1 MNGKIRS
8 IEEIFDWYLK
18 AIDVK
23 LNRKTIERYIKNKS
37 QKVEKNTYV
46 FDDLINNILES
57 IEFQDHS
64 KEHFR
69 YLLENFIEVYK
80 CFTQY
85 VESYH
90 TTQKQSDFLL
100 AKDIVIPFLALFSS
114 YVFDKH
120 LIILRQIKPD
130 KSKKSF
136 QKFLDWAGRNICQQ
150 DIRKFLKDKYEK
162 ELVDEGIAKGI
173 DLSSIGRNIYNWI
186 NNDTQSLPK
195 KEHFQKLVQYLK
207 DCNKAPHLNLHN
219 LALFS
224 KLFQSVHKELENTFN
239 YKEIE
244 LLVEHYFCLLEFYSV
259 SSTSFD
265 IQETE
270 YRIYTELLNHIN
282 PNIINRNHY
291 FDDYFVWLQKV
302 VKRDYIT
309 PYKLIKKVL
318 DRNSLF
324 YNLSETDCMKYIE
337 TNLPV
342 LYFNKTKPQ
351 NEYANLQKEMI
362 LKMEDIESS
371 MESENIKL
379 QIELYANYLDVEK
392 EKSLDDKIK
401 CNKIFKKLE
410 SEFKEDDTNQ
420 YICFLKTRYFIFDN
434 QPKEALEYCKKCVE
448 LGIGRLGEHF
458 KEAIM
463 TGILLSAKN
472 NSKKEY
478 NFFRTTAI
486 KYDSLFFNRLKIPA
500 YGRGGKM
507 VDIPEDKNNFTEL
520 INEYDTY
527 FCHKFQ

>member
-1 MNGKIRS
+1 MHGKIRS

-23 LNRKTIERYIKNKS
+23 FNRKTIERYIKNES

-46 FDDLINNILES
+46 FDNLINNILES
-57 IEFQDHS
+57 IEFQDNS
-64 KEHFR
+64 KEHFK
-69 YLLENFIEVYK
+69 YLLENFIEIYK

-85 VESYH
+85 IESYH
-90 TTQKQSDFLL
+90 TTQKQLDFLL

-130 KSKKSF
+130 EVKKSF
-136 QKFLDWAGRNICQQ
+136 QKFLVWAERNICQQ
-150 DIRKFLKDKYEK
+150 DIKKYLIDKYEK
-162 ELVDEGIAKGI
+162 DENYDKGYDSVRKLI
-173 DLSSIGRNIYNWI
+173 DSWLDLKEQTI
-186 NNDTQSLPK
+186 PK
-195 KEHFQKLVQYLK
+195 KEHLQKLIQYLK

-224 KLFQSVHKELENTFN
+224 KLFQSIHKELENTFN

-244 LLVEHYFCLLEFYSV
+244 ILVEHYFCLLEFYSI
-259 SSTSFD
+259 SLTSFFD

-318 DRNSLF
+318 ERNSLF

-351 NEYANLQKEMI
+351 NEYVGLWNEMNSQKDNIEQP
-362 LKMEDIESS
+362 IESAS
-371 MESENIKL
+371 SKLLIKL
-379 QIELYANYLDVEK
+379 FFEHLDIKK
-392 EKSLDDKIK
+392 EKTLYDKTE
-401 CNKIFKKLE
+401 CHEIFKKLE
-410 SEFKEDDTNQ
+410 SEFKKDDTDQ

-434 QPKEALEYCKKCVE
+434 KPKEALEYCKKCVE
-448 LGIGRLGEHF
+448 QGIGKLGETF
-458 KEAIM
+458 KEAVM
-463 TGILLSAKN
+463 TGVLLSAKN

-507 VDIPEDKNNFTEL
+507 VDVPEDKSNFEEL
-520 INEYDTY
+520 KSEYDEY
-527 FCHKFQ
+527 FYNKF

>member
-1 MNGKIRS
+1 MDGKIRS
-8 IEEIFDWYLK
+8 IEEVFDWYLK

-23 LNRKTIERYIKNKS
+23 LDRKTIERYIKNES
-37 QKVEKNTYV
+37 QKVEKNTDV
-46 FDDLINNILES
+46 FDNLVNNILES
-57 IEFQDHS
+57 IEFQDNS
-64 KEHFR
+64 KEHFK

-90 TTQKQSDFLL
+90 TSQKQLDFLL

-114 YVFDKH
+114 YVFGKH

-130 KSKKSF
+130 EVKKSF
-136 QKFLDWAGRNICQQ
+136 QKFLVWAERNICQQ
-150 DIRKFLKDKYEK
+150 DIKKYLIGTYEK
-162 ELVDEGIAKGI
+162 DEDYDKGYDTVRKLI
-173 DLSSIGRNIYNWI
+173 NSWLDLEEQTI
-186 NNDTQSLPK
+186 PK
-195 KEHFQKLVQYLK
+195 KEHLQKIVQYLK
-207 DCNKAPHLNLHN
+207 YCNKATHLNLHN
-219 LALFS
+219 LSLFS
-224 KLFQSVHKELENTFN
+224 KLFQFINKELENNFN

-282 PNIINRNHY
+282 PNIINLNHY
-291 FDDYFVWLQKV
+291 FDDYFIWLRKV

-318 DRNSLF
+318 ERNRLF

-342 LYFNKTKPQ
+342 LYFNKTKHQ
-351 NEYANLQKEMI
+351 NEYVDLWNQMNSQK
-362 LKMEDIESS
+362 DNIEQLTQSASS
-371 MESENIKL
+371 KL
-379 QIELYANYLDVEK
+379 LTKLYVEHLDMKK
-392 EKSLDDKIK
+392 EKTLDDKTE
-401 CNKIFKKLE
+401 CHEIFKKLE

-434 QPKEALEYCKKCVE
+434 KPKEALEYCKKCVE
-448 LGIGRLGEHF
+448 LGIGKLGEHF
-458 KEAIM
+458 KEAVM

-472 NSKKEY
+472 NRKKEY
-478 NFFRTTAI
+478 NFFRTIAI

-500 YGRGGKM
+500 YGRGGKV

-520 INEYDTY
+520 INEYNNY
-527 FCHKFQ
+527 FCHKFE

>member
-1 MNGKIRS
+1 MHGKIRS

-23 LNRKTIERYIKNKS
+23 LNRKAIERYIKNES
-37 QKVEKNTYV
+37 QKVEKNTDV
-46 FDDLINNILES
+46 FDNLIKNILES
-57 IEFQDHS
+57 IEFQDNS
-64 KEHFR
+64 KEHFK

-90 TTQKQSDFLL
+90 TTQKQLDFLL

-120 LIILRQIKPD
+120 LIILKQIKPD
-130 KSKKSF
+130 EVKKSF
-136 QKFLDWAGRNICQQ
+136 QKFLVWAERNICQQ
-150 DIRKFLKDKYEK
+150 DIKKYLIDKYEK
-162 ELVDEGIAKGI
+162 DEDYDKGYDTVRKLI
-173 DLSSIGRNIYNWI
+173 NSWLDLEEQTI
-186 NNDTQSLPK
+186 PK
-195 KEHFQKLVQYLK
+195 KEHLQKLVQYLK
-207 DCNKAPHLNLHN
+207 YCNKAPHLNLHN

-224 KLFQSVHKELENTFN
+224 KLFQSIHKELENTFN

-270 YRIYTELLNHIN
+270 YRIYTEILSHIN

-302 VKRDYIT
+302 AKRDYIT
-309 PYKLIKKVL
+309 PHKLIKKVL
-318 DRNSLF
+318 DSNSLF

-342 LYFNKTKPQ
+342 LYFNRTKYQ
-351 NEYANLQKEMI
+351 NEYVDLCNEMI
-362 LKMEDIESS
+362 LKKEDIESS
-371 MESENIKL
+371 MESENIEL
-379 QIELYANYLDVEK
+379 QIELFANYLSIEK
-392 EKSLDDKIK
+392 EKNLDDKIK

-458 KEAIM
+458 KEAVM
-463 TGILLSAKN
+463 MGVLLSAKN

-486 KYDSLFFNRLKIPA
+486 KYDSLFLNRLKIPA

-520 INEYDTY
+520 KSEYDEY
-527 FCHKFQ
+527 FCNKF

>member
-1 MNGKIRS
+1 MHGKIRS
-8 IEEIFDWYLK
+8 IEEVFDWYLK

-23 LNRKTIERYIKNKS
+23 LDRKTIERYIKNES
-37 QKVEKNTYV
+37 QKVEKNIDV
-46 FDDLINNILES
+46 FDNLVNNILES
-57 IEFQDHS
+57 IEFQDNS
-64 KEHFR
+64 KGHFKC
-69 YLLENFIEVYK
+69 LIENFIEVYK

-90 TTQKQSDFLL
+90 TTQKQLDFLL

-114 YVFDKH
+114 YVFNKH

-130 KSKKSF
+130 ESKKSF
-136 QKFLDWAGRNICQQ
+136 QKFLNWAGRNICQQ

-162 ELVDEGIAKGI
+162 ELDDEDIGKGI

-195 KEHFQKLVQYLK
+195 EEHFKKLVQYLK

-224 KLFQSVHKELENTFN
+224 KLFQSIHKELENTFN

-282 PNIINRNHY
+282 PNKINRNHY
-291 FDDYFVWLQKV
+291 FNDYFVWIQKV

-309 PYKLIKKVL
+309 PYKLIKRVL
-318 DRNSLF
+318 ERNNLF
-324 YNLSETDCMKYIE
+324 YNLSETNCMKYIE

-342 LYFNKTKPQ
+342 LYFNRIKPQ
-351 NEYANLQKEMI
+351 NGYVDLLNEMI
-362 LKMEDIESS
+362 LQRDNIEQPTESASSKLMTKLFFEQLDI
-371 MESENIKL
+371 K
-379 QIELYANYLDVEK
+379 K
-392 EKSLDDKIK
+392 EKTFDDKIE
-401 CNKIFKKLE
+401 CHEIFKKLE
-410 SEFKEDDTNQ
+410 SEFKKDDTDQ

-434 QPKEALEYCKKCVE
+434 KPKKALEYCKKCVE
-448 LGIGRLGEHF
+448 QGIGKLGETF
-458 KEAIM
+458 KEAVM
-463 TGILLSAKN
+463 SGILLSAKN

-486 KYDSLFFNRLKIPA
+486 KYDSLFFDRLKIPA

-507 VDIPEDKNNFTEL
+507 VDIPEVKSNFEEL
-520 INEYDTY
+520 KSEYDEY
-527 FCHKFQ
+527 FCNKF